1 MTVANNA
8 SRLTI
13 PRQAGRHTRSDLVR
27 ARELSAS
34 TILVAAHGEIDAA
47 TAPDL
52 GEHIE
57 RNLAG
62 YRQLVLDLSG
72 LEFFGTA
79 GYSVLHRVHARCAH
93 SGMDW
98 VLVPGPE
105 VERLVRVCDR
115 DGLLPTAPNIV
126 AAVAALARNHTGRLC

>member
-79 GYSVLHRVHARCAH
+79 GYAVLHRVHSRCAR
-93 SGMDW
+93 SGIDW
-98 VLVPGPE
+98 ALVPGRR
-105 VERLVRVCDR
+105 VQRLLQVCDPA
-115 DGLLPTAPNIV
+115 GLLPAAPNIV
-126 AAVAALARNHTGRLC
+126 AAVAALARNHTSLLG